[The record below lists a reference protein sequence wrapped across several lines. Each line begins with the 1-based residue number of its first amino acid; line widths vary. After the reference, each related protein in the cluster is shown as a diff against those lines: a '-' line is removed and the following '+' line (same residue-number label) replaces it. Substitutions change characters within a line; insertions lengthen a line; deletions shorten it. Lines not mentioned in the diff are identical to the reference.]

1 MRKLVTGLAFVA
13 LVAGSSSSV
22 SAKHRKLETSQ
33 HRSHHHRYTRLPP
46 HQQPRRANNPD
57 KAIGAAA
64 GEKTVDRKINDIC
77 RGC

>member
-1 MRKLVTGLAFVA
+1 MRKLVTGLVFVA
-13 LVAGSSSSV
+13 LVAGSSSV
-22 SAKHRKLETSQ
+22 SAKHRKPGASQ

-57 KAIGAAA
+57 RSIGPTAR
-64 GEKTVDRKINDIC
+64 EKTVDRKINDIC